1 MTGALEFPNSD
12 LFSKDKEKLS
22 LQNTCLCLC
31 VLLSSLARFPFLE
44 MEWNCQMQGHLKVL
58 EVYYWYYLA
67 SYLSESDNVLSFF
80 CLRGKIMRNSFPI
93 MVYNCFE
100 KNILILVLYF

>member
-1 MTGALEFPNSD
+1 MTGALEFTNSD
-12 LFSKDKEKLS
+12 LFSKDEGKLL

-44 MEWNCQMQGHLKVL
+44 MEWNFQMQGRVKAL

-67 SYLSESDNVLSFF
+67 SAYLKVTMSCHFSALG
-80 CLRGKIMRNSFPI
+80 RK
-93 MVYNCFE
+93 YE
-100 KNILILVLYF
+100 KQLFHSNYDVQQL

>member
-12 LFSKDKEKLS
+12 QFSKDKEKLS
-22 LQNTCLCLC
+22 LQNTYLCLC

-44 MEWNCQMQGHLKVL
+44 MEWNCQIQGHLKAL

-67 SYLSESDNVLSFF
+67 SYFTYLKVTMF
-80 CLRGKIMRNSFPI
+80 CHFSALGRK
-93 MVYNCFE
+93 
-100 KNILILVLYF
+100 